1 MEQVASYSAISARA
15 LTSLLPDLGTLPGPR
30 YLALAASVTGLLL
43 DGRLTAGTRLP
54 SERELAGALAV
65 SRSTATAAY
74 LRLADDGVLS
84 RRRGSGSYLTLPPGT
99 RVTSP
104 SGRLHRPNDGA
115 VLDLSIAAL
124 AAPAGLLEQAALR
137 AVARLGGFT
146 DAPGYQP
153 YGITELRE
161 LVAARFT
168 DRGVPTDASQILIT
182 NGAQHALDLMLRA
195 HVVGGT
201 AVLVDV
207 PTYPGALDAIRAQGG
222 RVVGVP
228 LAADGGWDVT
238 GLRTTLQQVAP
249 RLAYLIPDFHNPTG
263 RLIGEGAR
271 EAVLTAARRAGTTV
285 VVDETFLELDL
296 RDDPGELPRPMAAI
310 ADSVVTV
317 GSLSKTVWGGLRVGW
332 LRADED
338 LVSQLAVLRARSDM
352 SGSVLDQLLACE
364 LLIDLAPIVAL
375 RRAEFRAK
383 HRVLL
388 AELARRLPSWRAHPA
403 DGGLF
408 VWAELDAPDATGLT
422 HLLEQ
427 RGVLLAPG
435 ARFAVDGGLERFLRI
450 PFALPEPDLVDAVD
464 RIAIAWHS
472 LDSDPHPIRRAS
484 VRLPV

>member
-1 MEQVASYSAISARA
+1 M
-15 LTSLLPDLGTLPGPR
+15 
-30 YLALAASVTGLLL
+30 
-43 DGRLTAGTRLP
+43 
-54 SERELAGALAV
+54 
-65 SRSTATAAY
+65 
-74 LRLADDGVLS
+74 LS

-99 RVTSP
+99 RVTNP
-104 SGRLHRPNDGA
+104 SGRLHRPNGGA

-124 AAPAGLLEQAALR
+124 AAPAGLLERAAPR
-137 AVARLGGFT
+137 AVARLGSFT
-146 DAPGYQP
+146 DATGYQP

-168 DRGVPTDASQILIT
+168 DRGVPTNASQILIT

-222 RVVGVP
+222 RVLGVP
-228 LAADGGWDVT
+228 LAPDGGWDVT

-263 RLIGEGAR
+263 RLIADDAR
-271 EAVLTAARRAGTTV
+271 EAVLVAARRAGTTV
-285 VVDETFLELDL
+285 VVDETFLDLDL
-296 RDDPGELPRPMAAI
+296 RDDPSESPRPMAAI
-310 ADSVVTV
+310 ADAVVTL

-352 SGSVLDQLLACE
+352 SGSVLDQLLASE
-364 LLIDLAPIVAL
+364 LLADLAPIVAS

-388 AELARRLPSWRAHPA
+388 AELARQLPSWRVRPA

-450 PFALPEPDLVDAVD
+450 PFALPEPDLIDAVE

-484 VRLPV
+484 VRVPV